1 MRKLHKVHTDSSLHL
16 GREHMK
22 KYSLLVVSLLAFTI
36 AVEAKKKEV
45 YDAMEELN
53 PLKVQRITRRLL
65 GDLTN
70 KNISDF
76 ITFADQVL
84 EEQKK
89 NLSLLN
95 SWRDCA
101 KIAVGGGLLVGALY
115 YAKMLLS
122 GDETSAYSRPMDS
135 KEAARGSDSGLRGTG
150 YQLPASAGYYQQGL
164 TCGVDSLADA
174 AAEPTYHIAGRPSAS
189 SSSIWHQPAHGDHQ
203 LGSAYLAYPAAA
215 PMHETGGWSS
225 AGLPSSSRH
234 QPLSETTAYAPAPIA
249 ERYHPLS
256 SDQPYV
262 DPQRISARQP
272 ASSALGLDC
281 LETFAEFLEKPVAKW
296 ALTGIVG
303 AVGGYLCVR
312 GLTRSYA
319 VNRVKKAIEIKQY
332 FETLLRERTFTKDL
346 FSEDN
351 KEA

>member
-1 MRKLHKVHTDSSLHL
+1 
-16 GREHMK
+16 MK

-122 GDETSAYSRPMDS
+122 GDGTSAYSRPMDS

-164 TCGVDSLADA
+164 TCGREIHKRRCGRAYVSHSRAAIGKFLLDLASAGSWGSSTRFGISSL
-174 AAEPTYHIAGRPSAS
+174 PCS
-189 SSSIWHQPAHGDHQ
+189 
-203 LGSAYLAYPAAA
+203 SAYA
-215 PMHETGGWSS
+215 
-225 AGLPSSSRH
+225 
-234 QPLSETTAYAPAPIA
+234 
-249 ERYHPLS
+249 
-256 SDQPYV
+256 
-262 DPQRISARQP
+262 
-272 ASSALGLDC
+272 
-281 LETFAEFLEKPVAKW
+281 
-296 ALTGIVG
+296 
-303 AVGGYLCVR
+303 
-312 GLTRSYA
+312 
-319 VNRVKKAIEIKQY
+319 
-332 FETLLRERTFTKDL
+332 
-346 FSEDN
+346 
-351 KEA
+351 